1 LRSNIKDIYCL
12 IPAKDNSIGINK
24 KNLIK
29 FLGKSLVEWTFNSAN
44 KSIIQNKNIYVSSN
58 SELIIQKAKKYNIN
72 SAYVRPKY
80 LCKKNIH
87 TINVVLHFIKYLK
100 KNNLKIPYAILM
112 LLPTSPLRTFKDINK
127 SINLFQ
133 KKNVDAVIGVTSLNK
148 KINNIRYIKKN
159 NELTYLNKKNLNL
172 QRDRFKT
179 LYAVNGA
186 IFLAKT
192 KMIEKY
198 KTFHLEK
205 ASAFIM
211 DEFSSI
217 DVNYK
222 EDLIIAKKYYKLINE
237 KKN

>member
-1 LRSNIKDIYCL
+1 MHSNIKDIYCI
-12 IPAKDNSIGINK
+12 IPAKDNSVGIKK
-24 KNLIK
+24 KNLVN
-29 FLGKSLVEWTFNSAN
+29 FFGKSLVEWTFEAAN
-44 KSIIQNKNIYVSSN
+44 KSIIHNKNIYVSSN
-58 SELIIQKAKKYNIN
+58 SKLIIKKAEKYKIN
-72 SAYVRPKY
+72 SAYIRPKY
-80 LCKKNIH
+80 LCKKNVH
-87 TINVVLHFIKYLK
+87 SVNVVLHFINYLK

-133 KKNVDAVIGVTSLNK
+133 KSNVDAIIGVTSLNK

-159 NELTYLNKKNLNL
+159 NRMVYLNRKNLNF
-172 QRDRFKT
+172 QRDKLKT
-179 LYAVNGA
+179 LYAVNGS

-192 KMIEKY
+192 NMLKKY

-205 ASAFIM
+205 AAAFLM

-217 DVNYK
+217 DINNK
-222 EDLIIAKKYYKLINE
+222 TDLIIAKKYYKFFNE